1 MAHIHIIVLPRPRS
15 PHPELLH
22 GIIASIVQDRALY
35 SVIFLSTLF
44 AVSFIIAAQEAY
56 KKTRIIVQEQLF
68 QPGIKTEDDAFY
80 I

>member
-1 MAHIHIIVLPRPRS
+1 
-15 PHPELLH
+15 
-22 GIIASIVQDRALY
+22 
-35 SVIFLSTLF
+35 LSTLF

-68 QPGIKTEDDAFY
+68 QPGIKSEDDAFY